1 MQTLT
6 EKIISNYIE
15 KKSYADLVSQGS
27 AYWIEPEHV
36 MSHDNSAAIIKKF
49 NDFNIKKV
57 INEKQPIIALDH
69 NIQDNSIQNKKKYS
83 RIEEFSKKNNLTFF
97 SSGKGIGHQ
106 IMVEEGF
113 AFPGTFCVASD
124 SHANMYGGVGCLG
137 TPVVRTDAAA
147 IWATGKLWWRIPKI
161 INVIFNNQLRE
172 GVTGKDIILTLINQ
186 VGRNIVLNSAIEFTG
201 DGIKSLSIDDR
212 LTIANM
218 TTEWGALS
226 GLFPID
232 DILIEWLKKH
242 SKKNN
247 NFNKDKITSLTDN
260 PLIADVGANYCKT
273 INVDLNTINPF
284 ISGANDWASKSLT
297 NEKIYINKAYLV
309 SCANSR
315 ESDLKKAANI
325 LSKGEIHPN
334 VQMYLSAASNQV
346 QKKLEKDGV
355 WKIFLDAGVNILP
368 SGCGPCIGLGNGIIQ
383 KNEVAI
389 SSSNRNAPGR
399 MGHKDGKV
407 YLSSPETVAK
417 SAIKGFISHDQNF
430 QMKPKISISDHDKI
444 LGKNKINSNDL
455 DIPMIKGEGIFCFEN
470 NITTDGIFP
479 SSHTYNENLSEMD
492 LAKLAMKNYDDK
504 FFELS
509 REGDILLSGY
519 NFGIGSSR
527 EQAVTCLKARGIKL
541 VIAASYSST
550 YMRNALNN
558 GYGLIE
564 CPDLINNLQTK
575 FTKNLKSIRLNSII
589 KIDFKNS
596 KIYTELF
603 DSGFTFKKWN
613 NLEYELI
620 SNGGLKNFIIKEK
633 IKNEKI

>member
-1 MQTLT
+1 
-6 EKIISNYIE
+6 
-15 KKSYADLVSQGS
+15 
-27 AYWIEPEHV
+27 
-36 MSHDNSAAIIKKF
+36 
-49 NDFNIKKV
+49 
-57 INEKQPIIALDH
+57 
-69 NIQDNSIQNKKKYS
+69 
-83 RIEEFSKKNNLTFF
+83 
-97 SSGKGIGHQ
+97 
-106 IMVEEGF
+106 MVEEGF

-161 INVIFNNQLRE
+161 INVVFNNQLRE

-186 VGRNIVLNSAIEFTG
+186 VGRDIVLNSAIEFTG

-232 DILIEWLKKH
+232 DILIEWVNKH
-242 SKKNN
+242 SGKNN
-247 NFNKDKITSLTDN
+247 NFNKDKINSLTTN
-260 PLIADVGANYCKT
+260 PLIADVGANYYKT

-325 LSKGEIHPN
+325 LSKGKIHSN
-334 VQMYLSAASNQV
+334 VQMYLSPASNQV

-368 SGCGPCIGLGNGIIQ
+368 SGCGPCIGLGQGIIK

-407 YLSSPETVAK
+407 YLSSPETVVK
-417 SAIKGFISHDQNF
+417 SAIKGFISHDENF
-430 QMKPKISISDHDKI
+430 QIKPKISIINHHESE
-444 LGKNKINSNDL
+444 GKNKIKSNDL
-455 DIPMIKGEGIFCFEN
+455 DVPMITGEGIFCFED

-492 LAKLAMKNYDDK
+492 LARLAMKNYDDK

-509 REGDILLSGY
+509 RKGDILLSGY

-564 CPDLINNLQTK
+564 CPDLINNLQTL
-575 FTKNLKSIRLNSII
+575 FNKNIKSIRLNSTI

-596 KIYTELF
+596 QIYTELF
-603 DSGFTFKKWN
+603 DFGFTFKKWN
-613 NLEYELI
+613 ELEYQLI
-620 SNGGLKNFIIKEK
+620 NNGGLKNYIIKEK
-633 IKNEKI
+633 NKNEKI

>member
-6 EKIISNYIE
+6 EKIISNYID
-15 KKSYADLVSQGS
+15 KKSFKDSVKQGS

-36 MSHDNSAAIIKKF
+36 MSHDNSAAIINKF

-69 NIQDNSIQNKKKYS
+69 NIQDKSIGNKKKYS
-83 RIEEFSKKNNLTFF
+83 RIEVFSQNNNITFF

-147 IWATGKLWWRIPKI
+147 IWATGKIWWRIPKI
-161 INVIFNNQLRE
+161 INVVFNNRLRE
-172 GVTGKDIILTLINQ
+172 GVTGKDVILTLINQ
-186 VGRNIVLNSAIEFTG
+186 VGRNVVLNSAIEFTG
-201 DGIKSLSIDDR
+201 EGINSLSIDDR

-232 DILIEWLKKH
+232 VILIEWLKKH
-242 SKKNN
+242 SRKNK
-247 NFNKDKITSLTDN
+247 NFNKNKINSLIKN
-260 PLIADVGANYCKT
+260 PLIADSNANYFKT

-297 NEKIYINKAYLV
+297 NEKIFINKAYLV

-315 ESDLKKAANI
+315 ESDLKTAANI

-334 VQMYLSAASNQV
+334 VKMYLSPASNQV
-346 QKKLEKDGV
+346 QKQLEQDGV
-355 WKIFLDAGVNILP
+355 WKVFLDAGVNILP
-368 SGCGPCIGLGNGIIQ
+368 SGCGPCIGLGEGIIK

-407 YLSSPETVAK
+407 YLSSPETVVK
-417 SAIKGFISHDQNF
+417 SAIKGYISHDENF
-430 QMKPKISISDHDKI
+430 EIIPDISIVDNNQIDDKS
-444 LGKNKINSNDL
+444 KINSSDL
-455 DIPMIKGEGIFCFEN
+455 DIPMITGEGIYCFED

-479 SSHTYNENLSEMD
+479 SSHTYNENLSNIE
-492 LAKLAMKNYDDK
+492 LAELSMKNYDDN
-504 FFELS
+504 FFKLAKK
-509 REGDILLSGY
+509 GDILLSGY

-527 EQAVTCLKARGIKL
+527 EQAVTCLKAKGIKL

-564 CPDLINNLQTK
+564 CPSLINKLKTIFSK
-575 FTKNLKSIRLNSII
+575 PKKSIRLNSII

-596 KIYTELF
+596 KIHTDLF
-603 DSGFTFKKWN
+603 DSSFSFKKWN

-620 SNGGLKNFIIKEK
+620 SSGGLKNFIIKERDK
-633 IKNEKI
+633 K

>member
-6 EKIISNYIE
+6 EKIISNYID
-15 KKSYADLVSQGS
+15 KKSFKDSVKQGS

-36 MSHDNSAAIIKKF
+36 MSHDNSAAIINKF

-69 NIQDNSIQNKKKYS
+69 NIQDKSIGNKKKYS
-83 RIEEFSKKNNLTFF
+83 RIEVFSQNNNITFF

-147 IWATGKLWWRIPKI
+147 IWATGKIWWRIPKI
-161 INVIFNNQLRE
+161 INVVFNNRLRE
-172 GVTGKDIILTLINQ
+172 GVTGKDVILTLINQ
-186 VGRNIVLNSAIEFTG
+186 VGRNVVLNSAIEFTG
-201 DGIKSLSIDDR
+201 EGINSLSIDDR

-232 DILIEWLKKH
+232 IILIEWLKKH
-242 SKKNN
+242 SRKNK
-247 NFNKDKITSLTDN
+247 NFNKNKINSLIKN
-260 PLIADVGANYCKT
+260 PLIADSNANYFKT

-297 NEKIYINKAYLV
+297 NEKIFIDKAYLV

-334 VQMYLSAASNQV
+334 VKMYLSPASNQV
-346 QKKLEKDGV
+346 QKQLEQDGV
-355 WKIFLDAGVNILP
+355 WKVFLDAGVNILP
-368 SGCGPCIGLGNGIIQ
+368 SGCGPCIGLGEGIIK

-407 YLSSPETVAK
+407 YLSSPETVVK
-417 SAIKGFISHDQNF
+417 SAIKGYISHDENF
-430 QMKPKISISDHDKI
+430 EIKPDISIVDNNQIDDKS
-444 LGKNKINSNDL
+444 KINSSDL
-455 DIPMIKGEGIFCFEN
+455 DIPMITGEGIYCFED

-479 SSHTYNENLSEMD
+479 SSHTYNENLSD
-492 LAKLAMKNYDDK
+492 LELAELSMKNYDDN
-504 FFELS
+504 FFKLS
-509 REGDILLSGY
+509 KKGDILLSGY

-564 CPDLINNLQTK
+564 CPSLINKLKTIFSK
-575 FTKNLKSIRLNSII
+575 PKKSIRLNSII

-596 KIYTELF
+596 KIHTDLF
-603 DSGFTFKKWN
+603 DCSFSFKKWN

-620 SNGGLKNFIIKEK
+620 SSGGLKNFIIKERDK
-633 IKNEKI
+633 K